1 MTASTLARAVLAQA
15 RTEVTLTLRRGESVL
30 VTVII
35 PVALLVFFASA
46 QLLPPSGRAIDF
58 LLPGTLALAVISSGL
73 VSLGIATAYERY
85 YGVLKRLGVTPFP
98 RGALI
103 VSKLLALLA
112 LEAIQVI
119 LLVAIS
125 ALVYGWRPAG
135 TPWVSL
141 PLALL
146 ALLLGTAAFAGLGLA
161 MAGALRAEATLGL
174 ANGLFL
180 FFLLLGG
187 LYVPLDHLPALLVPL
202 ARVLPAA
209 ALADVLRSALQPSA
223 TISTTSGLIL
233 LAWAI
238 AAPLVAARTFRWE

>member
-1 MTASTLARAVLAQA
+1 
-15 RTEVTLTLRRGESVL
+15 
-30 VTVII
+30 
-35 PVALLVFFASA
+35 
-46 QLLPPSGRAIDF
+46 
-58 LLPGTLALAVISSGL
+58 
-73 VSLGIATAYERY
+73 
-85 YGVLKRLGVTPFP
+85 
-98 RGALI
+98 
-103 VSKLLALLA
+103 
-112 LEAIQVI
+112 
-119 LLVAIS
+119 
-125 ALVYGWRPAG
+125 
-135 TPWVSL
+135 
-141 PLALL
+141 
-146 ALLLGTAAFAGLGLA
+146 